1 MRPSKFGPQL
11 GISPNILDSTR
22 NAQVVLK
29 RMPHACRSNIKV
41 PSIYKEV
48 HDLGGTGIGQPT
60 MGPAGGFVTGNGGL
74 DSSGLMATP
83 IDEPAMST
91 NPCKFHFI

>member
-1 MRPSKFGPQL
+1 MVQKIHPQGVIWVPSSRLMWADHQKKL
-11 GISPNILDSTR
+11 TT
-22 NAQVVLK
+22 
-29 RMPHACRSNIKV
+29 V